1 MGELIQNKKRY
12 YLISGII
19 ILIVVID
26 QISKYLVKSFIRL
39 NDSYDILGSF
49 FKLTYIENYGMAF
62 GIQLG
67 NRFLFTVLSILAVFI
82 IIYYLIQSLKEQLL
96 MSIALSLILG
106 GAIGNLID
114 RIWNGRV
121 VDFLDFEFFNI
132 NIPRFELLSLDFS
145 GYQLD
150 RWPIFNIAD
159 SAVTCGMIM
168 ITIIVFIMKDQR
180 KQEIIK

>member
-1 MGELIQNKKRY
+1 MIDLGQNKKRG
-12 YLISGII
+12 YLISGIV
-19 ILIVVID
+19 ILVVIID
-26 QISKYLVKSFIRL
+26 QVSKYLVKSFMRL
-39 NDSYDILGSF
+39 GDSYNIFGNF

-67 NRFLFTVLSILAVFI
+67 NRFVFSVLSILAVFL
-82 IIYYLIQSLKEQLL
+82 IIYYLIQSFKGQLF
-96 MSIALSLILG
+96 MSISLSLILG

-132 NIPRFELLSLDFS
+132 NIPRFELLSLNFS

-168 ITIIVFIMKDQR
+168 VTIVVFTIKDQR